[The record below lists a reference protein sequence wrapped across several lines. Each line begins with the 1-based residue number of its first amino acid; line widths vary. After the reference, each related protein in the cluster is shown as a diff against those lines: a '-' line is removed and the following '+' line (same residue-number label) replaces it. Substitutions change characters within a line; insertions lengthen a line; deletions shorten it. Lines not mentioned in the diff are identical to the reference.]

1 MVYIFNRKY
10 YRNLVKIISSPIKNQ
25 EYDPKGSPK
34 GCPRVF
40 PEGTEGNIYRS
51 INQCYSNL
59 MVIIFSP

>member
-1 MVYIFNRKY
+1 
-10 YRNLVKIISSPIKNQ
+10 VKIISSPIKNQ

-40 PEGTEGNIYRS
+40 PEGTEGNIYRR
-51 INQCYSNL
+51 INQYYSDL